1 MPSWS
6 PNWSDVRFDHAAAA
20 AAIAELR
27 RAATVVDAASDR
39 RGSLANTATQRWE
52 GRHRET
58 FDDEVRRLQHDG
70 RDLADAMRRE
80 AGRIA
85 DAAETARIE
94 QSRREEARRQWH
106 RESAAEAEAERE
118 RADR

>member
-80 AGRIA
+80 AGRI
-85 DAAETARIE
+85 E